1 MVMSD
6 SVKSEIHVALRGPFR
21 PNMAVLPP
29 QDSKLETSPPT
40 QELNQDSIEDTQRA
54 VNNLI
59 GVWLKEL
66 ETDDEL
72 RQQIQKIRQCE
83 KMVKLDATTQMG
95 QVEHT
100 RDIRVIPTDYE
111 TVTLRDNVRPDMA
124 TLDPRDSSELVAEEL
139 PSFTREDSIEDAQK
153 KANKLIGVW
162 LEELEKDDELRQLI
176 QTVRQ
181 REEYDRNVKKLT
193 EQFECELRV
202 VESSYC
208 AEVSRLNNKL
218 EEKKRELV
226 TMGQIC
232 QGLDRQLRE
241 NEAKRDIELREK
253 EEELREKDEQLS
265 EKDEELE
272 EKDETIR
279 QLEKQL
285 NQIKY
290 QRAEKREEIRGNM
303 EKKVIVL
310 ASRMINGRQ
319 VIEEMERVTFQNS
332 HTPET
337 GEDPASN

>member
-1 MVMSD
+1 MIMSD
-6 SVKSEIHVALRGPFR
+6 SVKSEIHVSLRDPFR
-21 PNMAVLPP
+21 PNMAVLAP

-40 QELNQDSIEDTQRA
+40 QELNQDSMEDTQRA

-95 QVEHT
+95 QVEHI

-124 TLDPRDSSELVAEEL
+124 TSDPRDSSELVAEDL

-241 NEAKRDIELREK
+241 K

-285 NQIKY
+285 NQIKH
-290 QRAEKREEIRGNM
+290 QRAERREEIRENM

-337 GEDPASN
+337 GEDPAFN

>member
-1 MVMSD
+1 MSD
-6 SVKSEIHVALRGPFR
+6 SVKSEIHASLRDPFR
-21 PNMAVLPP
+21 PNMAILAP
-29 QDSKLETSPPT
+29 QDSKLEISPPT
-40 QELNQDSIEDTQRA
+40 QELNQDSMEDTQRA

-72 RQQIQKIRQCE
+72 RQQIQNIRQCE

-162 LEELEKDDELRQLI
+162 LKELEKDDELRQLI
-176 QTVRQ
+176 QMVRQ
-181 REEYDRNVKKLT
+181 REEYDKNVKKLT

-232 QGLDRQLRE
+232 QGLDHQ
-241 NEAKRDIELREK
+241 LREK

-285 NQIKY
+285 NQIKH
-290 QRAEKREEIRGNM
+290 QRAERREEIRGNM

-337 GEDPASN
+337 DEDPASN

>member
-1 MVMSD
+1 MD
-6 SVKSEIHVALRGPFR
+6 SVKCEPHVWFR
-21 PNMAVLPP
+21 DHFQPNTAILAP
-29 QDSKLETSPPT
+29 QDSKLETSYPT
-40 QELNQDSIEDTQRA
+40 QELNQDSIEDTQKA
-54 VNNLI
+54 VNKLI

-124 TLDPRDSSELVAEEL
+124 TLDPRDSSELVAEDL
-139 PSFTREDSIEDAQK
+139 PPLTREDSIEDAQK

-162 LEELEKDDELRQLI
+162 LEELERDDELRQII

-181 REEYDRNVKKLT
+181 CEEYDRNVKTLT

-241 NEAKRDIELREK
+241 NEAKRDKELREK
-253 EEELREKDEQLS
+253 EEELREKDEQLSEKDEQLS

-285 NQIKY
+285 NKIKH
-290 QRAEKREEIRGNM
+290 QRAERREEIRGNM
-303 EKKVIVL
+303 EKEVIVL
-310 ASRMINGRQ
+310 ASRVINGRQ
-319 VIEEMERVTFQNS
+319 VITTENS